1 MALESRLLQA
11 RDVDTRQFV
20 NVQLTV
26 NLDEHDT
33 ETGKVTS
40 KTVNVNTPDIING
53 TIKRIEVNTEE
64 YHHVSIALDDDED
77 DADFTMQLDKEHSN
91 FFNTQNNNV
100 DSKLKS

>member
-1 MALESRLLQA
+1 M
-11 RDVDTRQFV
+11 
-20 NVQLTV
+20 TV

-40 KTVNVNTPDIING
+40 KTINVNTPDIING

-64 YHHVSIALDDDED
+64 YHHVSIVLDNEEE
-77 DADFTMQLDKEHSN
+77 DADFAMELDKEQSN
-91 FFNTQNNNV
+91 YFNMPSSQAAA